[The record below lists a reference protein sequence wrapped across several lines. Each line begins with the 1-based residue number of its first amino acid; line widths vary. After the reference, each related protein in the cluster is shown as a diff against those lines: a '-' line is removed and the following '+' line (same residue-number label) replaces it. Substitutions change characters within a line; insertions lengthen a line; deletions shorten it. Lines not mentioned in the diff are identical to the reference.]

1 MDAGRDDLRP
11 LKGAE
16 QKRVGDGR
24 LSSPGV
30 NAWAS
35 EKARRPTCHGR
46 SVFQETD
53 CRRRLLSPIGG
64 VLPLYGDESASGD
77 ASYSSHLH
85 KLIGSG
91 STCHGA
97 REKTVQPARR
107 SVGNKAAISPRRRN
121 AAFTLIEIMV
131 ALALSLIILAAVI
144 TMFGKVTEGVSESRS
159 LLEMAE
165 RLRLTAARLQLDLAG
180 VTVTMNPARNPA
192 NNEGYFEYIEGSTS
206 ISSLAWNT
214 NANVADTTVGQVG
227 DILLFTTRSSSRP
240 FVGKLSG
247 SAAQSSIAEVAW
259 FVRGHT
265 LHRRVLLVRP
275 GTVTKAN
282 ATGFYASNNGND
294 ISVHRD
300 LNAGGGLANT
310 VTANTLADLT
320 RRECRFAHNAA
331 TFPYTCD
338 WGQLGLPTLAE
349 CSTTGWT
356 VGVAP
361 TKPTAKT
368 TIDFWSGGT
377 STSSSDSN
385 PWAET
390 YFGTGNRL
398 SDDIILTNVIG
409 FDVKAWDP
417 KANSG
422 HGDYVDLGYNTTLT
436 GTNAT
441 NFSGPGDDKSSLRA
455 SNNAARVY
463 DTYSTSYFDPQGSNG
478 IDDNGDGVVDDD
490 GEKSPTGTKLLPP
503 YWHPLRGIQVKIRVF
518 EPDSKQIREVTVVQ
532 DFLPQ

>member
-1 MDAGRDDLRP
+1 MGAGRDDLRP

-16 QKRVGDGR
+16 QKRVGNGR
-24 LSSPGV
+24 LSAPGV

-35 EKARRPTCHGR
+35 EKVLISKRSRATEKALLPTG
-46 SVFQETD
+46 
-53 CRRRLLSPIGG
+53 
-64 VLPLYGDESASGD
+64 ASE
-77 ASYSSHLH
+77 
-85 KLIGSG
+85 KTRQ
-91 STCHGA
+91 STCH
-97 REKTVQPARR
+97 
-107 SVGNKAAISPRRRN
+107 SVGNKTAISPRRRH

-165 RLRLTAARLQLDLAG
+165 RLRLTAQRLQLDLAG
-180 VTVTMNPARNPA
+180 VTVTMNPPRNPA

-214 NANVADTTVGQVG
+214 NASVADTTVGQVG
-227 DILLFTTRSSSRP
+227 DILMFTTRSSGQP
-240 FVGKLSG
+240 FVGKDPLAPG
-247 SAAQSSIAEVAW
+247 GVGRFYVAEVAW
-259 FVRGHT
+259 FIRGHT
-265 LHRRVLLVRP
+265 LHRRVLLVLPDTTDLSAAPR
-275 GTVTKAN
+275 A
-282 ATGFYASNNGND
+282 GFYATYDVSARWNGTKM
-294 ISVHRD
+294 V
-300 LNAGGGLANT
+300 
-310 VTANTLADLT
+310 ANTLADLT
-320 RRECRFAHNAA
+320 QRENRFAHN
-331 TFPYTCD
+331 TTCPPVGPSPCD

-349 CSTTGWT
+349 CSATGWT
-356 VGVAP
+356 VGAAK
-361 TKPTAKT
+361 TSPTAKT
-368 TIDFWSGGT
+368 KIDFWSSGT
-377 STSSSDSN
+377 STSNSDSY

-409 FDVKAWDP
+409 FDVKVWDP

-422 HGDYVDLGYNTTLT
+422 HGAYVDLGYDTTL

-441 NFSGPGDDKSSLRA
+441 NFSSLGDKKSSLMPQDPNA
-455 SNNAARVY
+455 SSKARVY

-478 IDDNGDGVVDDD
+478 IDDDPKNGVVDDD
-490 GEKSPTGTKLLPP
+490 GEKSPGTSKLLPP